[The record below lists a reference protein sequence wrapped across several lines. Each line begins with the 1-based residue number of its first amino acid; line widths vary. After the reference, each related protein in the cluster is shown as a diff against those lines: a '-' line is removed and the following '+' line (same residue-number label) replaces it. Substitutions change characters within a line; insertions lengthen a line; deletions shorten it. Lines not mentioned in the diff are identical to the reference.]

1 MYIVENHNNT
11 WKALCSTWVHP
22 STAPSHQQRVSIWR
36 DSTPSLPFSK
46 GQTPSFYSCKLIRRL
61 LLVFSSHTH
70 ASAGFLLLW
79 LHRILTCETRMVFR
93 HTPLLFP
100 HLSSLS
106 KLLHRTVKHPVL
118 TCDTATQHPLKFK
131 LRKTKT
137 LTLWRRRWTLV
148 SWWQLEAAAQRSARW
163 VPDNFTACSNAFEY
177 LRNYPQPGTCN
188 CKAAIKLKDTTTP
201 CLAVLVVKVI
211 VDLARRKMRQAEA
224 PVFKLCE
231 RALVD
236 ILISRV
242 RAHAHASQAAA
253 AELKNLLSRGARGSA
268 LQCCISCNTMIKKLE
283 LCCARSPNW
292 YVMDI
297 PQRQA
302 TWKLQLVIFQLPT
315 RWQKVGFRLA

>member
-1 MYIVENHNNT
+1 M
-11 WKALCSTWVHP
+11 CSTWVHP
-22 STAPSHQQRVSIWR
+22 STAPSHQQGVSIWR

-106 KLLHRTVKHPVL
+106 KLLHRTVKHLVL

-148 SWWQLEAAAQRSARW
+148 SRWQLEAAAQRSARW
-163 VPDNFTACSNAFEY
+163 VLDNFTACSNAFEY
-177 LRNYPQPGTCN
+177 LRNYPQPGTC
-188 CKAAIKLKDTTTP
+188 KAAIKLKDTTVSC
-201 CLAVLVVKVI
+201 CLGGQSHRRSSTKKLHEERCANTSWGASFKVLHMAVLKHKTFKFFPRILVK
-211 VDLARRKMRQAEA
+211 
-224 PVFKLCE
+224 
-231 RALVD
+231 
-236 ILISRV
+236 
-242 RAHAHASQAAA
+242 
-253 AELKNLLSRGARGSA
+253 
-268 LQCCISCNTMIKKLE
+268 
-283 LCCARSPNW
+283 
-292 YVMDI
+292 
-297 PQRQA
+297 
-302 TWKLQLVIFQLPT
+302 
-315 RWQKVGFRLA
+315 

>member
-1 MYIVENHNNT
+1 M
-11 WKALCSTWVHP
+11 HP
-22 STAPSHQQRVSIWR
+22 STAPSHQQGVSIWR

-106 KLLHRTVKHPVL
+106 KLLHRTVKHLVL

-148 SWWQLEAAAQRSARW
+148 SRWQLEAAAQRSARW
-163 VPDNFTACSNAFEY
+163 VLDNFTACSNAFEY
-177 LRNYPQPGTCN
+177 LRNYPQPGTC
-188 CKAAIKLKDTTTP
+188 KAAIKLKDTTVSW
-201 CLAVLVVKVI
+201 CLGGQLEVI
-211 VDLARRKMRQAEA
+211 VDLARRKMRQAELEA
-224 PVFKLCE
+224 PVFKLRE

-242 RAHAHASQAAA
+242 RMPLKRPRRSSKIYWA
-253 AELKNLLSRGARGSA
+253 AERAIRSA
-268 LQCCISCNTMIKKLE
+268 WHKS
-283 LCCARSPNW
+283 
-292 YVMDI
+292 
-297 PQRQA
+297 
-302 TWKLQLVIFQLPT
+302 
-315 RWQKVGFRLA
+315 

>member
-22 STAPSHQQRVSIWR
+22 STAPSHQQGVSIWR

-79 LHRILTCETRMVFR
+79 LHRILTCKTRMVFT

-100 HLSSLS
+100 NLSSLS
-106 KLLHRTVKHPVL
+106 KLLHRTVKHLVL

-148 SWWQLEAAAQRSARW
+148 SRWQLEAAAQRSARW
-163 VPDNFTACSNAFEY
+163 VLDNFTACSNAFEY
-177 LRNYPQPGTCN
+177 LRNCPQPGT
-188 CKAAIKLKDTTTP
+188 CKAAIKLKDTTVS
-201 CLAVLVVKVI
+201 CCLVVKVI
-211 VDLARRKMRQAEA
+211 VDLARRKMRQAE
-224 PVFKLCE
+224 LE
-231 RALVD
+231 
-236 ILISRV
+236 ST
-242 RAHAHASQAAA
+242 
-253 AELKNLLSRGARGSA
+253 SRGASFQTLRARAGGHFDLA
-268 LQCCISCNTMIKKLE
+268 RARA
-283 LCCARSPNW
+283 CARSSSGRGGAQKPTEPRAERA
-292 YVMDI
+292 I
-297 PQRQA
+297 RSA
-302 TWKLQLVIFQLPT
+302 LHKL
-315 RWQKVGFRLA
+315 